1 MNPPVPDNRYLRISM
16 SLGHWSVSTS
26 PYPETGSGAGKGNP
40 TVETLNK
47 IGEVVGLELGC
58 VPRVPRAAREGS
70 AADV

>member
-47 IGEVVGLELGC
+47 IGEVFGLELGC
-58 VPRVPRAAREGS
+58 VPRVPHAAREGS